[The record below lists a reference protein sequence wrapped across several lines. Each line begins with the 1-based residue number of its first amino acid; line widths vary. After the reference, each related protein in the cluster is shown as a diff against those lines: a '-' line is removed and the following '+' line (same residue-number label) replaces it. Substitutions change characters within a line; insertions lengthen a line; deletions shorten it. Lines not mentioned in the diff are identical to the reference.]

1 MNNYQLKYSKTQVFN
16 TRFAVKDMVGSG
28 GGQSATTLK
37 SSDNSVILNADPNG
51 EIDIRRNNYICRCE
65 RREEEGYT
73 QLVSTFSAI
82 FRPTQE
88 QDVPQNRRAQTF
100 TLTNKNGFC
109 AKVTIIARDTI
120 IDIDKDITVFAEGD
134 TSSKSWN
141 SPFAVCLVYNP
152 IEEQDAVVVTISLY
166 VYDVEDENERIYVST
181 DGDNTFVDFMHGY
194 DYIMEHID
202 EIEPSV
208 LFQGNLNNVLPSFAY
223 VDAYEK
229 LKVGDEVSY
238 VNSPKIV
245 PFHIAVMDAF
255 TGGHLINRNPDV
267 SSYETYSN
275 AIIDTIPLFHIV
287 ESSQRNYDFYT
298 QSYVILK
305 NLTDSTTEQLLTA
318 MQDTSHPSTF
328 IVSTFLYYG
337 KYHCTFYWF
346 DIPML

>member
-51 EIDIRRNNYICRCE
+51 EIDIRRNNYICRGE
-65 RREEEGYT
+65 LSDEGT
-73 QLVSTFSAI
+73 TFSAI

-109 AKVTIIARDTI
+109 ANVTIIARDTI
-120 IDIDKDITVFAEGD
+120 TDIDKDITVFAEGD
-134 TSSKSWN
+134 TSSDYS
-141 SPFAVCLVYNP
+141 SYAMCLVYNP
-152 IEEQDAVVVTISLY
+152 IEEQDAVVVTITLY
-166 VYDVEDENERIYVST
+166 YDDDVVDENERIYVST

-194 DYIMEHID
+194 DYFMEHFD

-245 PFHIAVMDAF
+245 PFHIAVMDAIN
-255 TGGHLINRNPDV
+255 GGHLINRDPEV
-267 SSYETYSN
+267 SSYETYRN
-275 AIIDTIPLFHIV
+275 ANIDTIPLFHIV
-287 ESSQRNYDFYT
+287 ESSQENYDFYT
-298 QSYVILK
+298 QPYVMLK
-305 NLTDSTTEQLLTA
+305 NLTDLSTEQLLTA
-318 MQDTSHPSTF
+318 MQDTLHPSTF
-328 IVSTFLYYG
+328 IVSTFVYDG
-337 KYHCTFYWF
+337 KYHCTFYWYVWH
-346 DIPML
+346 DAPIPMV